1 MSNRSSLFFV
11 FTTLITAFLFSFD
24 SKSYSV
30 KNLIGKWEG
39 DYNGEMISI
48 LFTESGKFKL
58 SYKYP
63 NTAKYQEINGV
74 YNINFLKTPISMS
87 IKKINEMNENL
98 FTIIRFENENTIVI
112 SKFATRW
119 RLSPVSFMLG
129 NYIFLNRVNMN
140 ISN

>member
-1 MSNRSSLFFV
+1 MGTRSLLFFV
-11 FTTLITAFLFSFD
+11 FVTLITIFIFSFD
-24 SKSYSV
+24 SKFYSV
-30 KNLIGKWEG
+30 KHLIGKWEG
-39 DYNGEMISI
+39 EYNGEMISI
-48 LFTESGKFKL
+48 LFTENGKFEL

-63 NTAKYQEINGV
+63 DTAKYQKITGV
-74 YNINFLKTPISMS
+74 YHINLLKNPISMS
-87 IKKINEMNENL
+87 IKKINEINENL
-98 FTIIRFENENTIVI
+98 FTIIRFDNENTIVI